1 MNPDP
6 TRTDNPVTAGL
17 PDPDTGVP
25 PGNDPGGASA
35 KGYGA
40 DPDPHAP
47 PLPDPIPLA
56 ADAPAGIHVPE
67 RDDGV
72 RPTGR
77 AAPGPHNPDARTVS
91 GPS

>member
-1 MNPDP
+1 MSPDP
-6 TRTDNPVTAGL
+6 ERTDNPVTAEL
-17 PDPDTGVP
+17 PDPGTGVP
-25 PGNDPGGASA
+25 PGNDPGGASS

-47 PLPDPIPLA
+47 PLPDPIPLVQN
-56 ADAPAGIHVPE
+56 APQGIHVPE
-67 RDDGV
+67 RDDDV

-77 AAPGPHNPDARTVS
+77 AEAEPYNPDKRIVT

>member
-1 MNPDP
+1 MNPD
-6 TRTDNPVTAGL
+6 TSATDNPVTAEL
-17 PDPDTGVP
+17 PDPGTGVP
-25 PGNDPGGASA
+25 PGNDPGGAHS

-40 DPDPHAP
+40 DPDTHTP

-56 ADAPAGIHVPE
+56 ADPPKGIHVPE

-72 RPTGR
+72 QATGR
-77 AAPGPHNPDARTVS
+77 AAPQPGDKVVS

>member
-1 MNPDP
+1 MSPDP
-6 TRTDNPVTAGL
+6 TDPPTDNPVTAGL

-25 PGNDPGGASA
+25 PGNDPGGAHS

-56 ADAPAGIHVPE
+56 DAPPGGIHVP
-67 RDDGV
+67 
-72 RPTGR
+72 
-77 AAPGPHNPDARTVS
+77 N
-91 GPS
+91 